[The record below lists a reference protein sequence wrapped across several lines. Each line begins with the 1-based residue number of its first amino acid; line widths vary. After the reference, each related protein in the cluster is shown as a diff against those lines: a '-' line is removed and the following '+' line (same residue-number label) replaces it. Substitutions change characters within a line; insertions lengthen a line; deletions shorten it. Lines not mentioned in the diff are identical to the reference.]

1 MKFARKHAANAYSLQ
16 MIMEE
21 VEKMPVV
28 YDKYEHCFTSLSS
41 SLYPCKQSL
50 LVFYRNQPVCLSI
63 HMCCKRNFSLMDES
77 V

>member
-50 LVFYRNQPVCLSI
+50 
-63 HMCCKRNFSLMDES
+63 
-77 V
+77 